1 MTEIDLGRLVTI
13 GRLNADPSWVNR
25 DLYRLMYRP
34 EMYMAAYER
43 IKSKPGNM
51 TKGSDG
57 STLDGFSERT
67 IQRLIRSMK
76 DESFQFTPA
85 RRVFIPKAN
94 GKLRPLGIATP
105 VEKVVQEVIRMVL
118 EAIYESPGNETFED
132 TSHGFRKGRGPHTAL
147 KEVKNI
153 WSGTRWFIEGDIKS
167 FFDNIDHDV
176 LISLLRRRISD
187 ERFLNLIRKALRA
200 GVLTDLRYE
209 ANLAGTP
216 QGSVLS
222 PILAN
227 VYLHELDRKMRDI
240 TDREERGKTPAL
252 NKEYRSLVNRLD
264 RGRRNG
270 TISGAEVKEIKRK
283 MRELPSRSMMDPSYI
298 RVRYIRYAD
307 DWLVG
312 VIGPRQLAEK
322 IRSEVGEFL
331 ANGLKLE
338 LSLGKTHIR
347 HASSEEAF
355 FLGTRISC
363 AGERDSDV
371 VKHAP
376 VEGRRSEKR
385 RRPRGV
391 VRLNAPVSEVVSRL
405 HQKGFCTKE
414 GIALS
419 KRSWTVLDDVDIIA
433 RFNAVLNGILNFY
446 SFASNYGEL
455 TWVQHILQLSAAKT
469 LSHKHKIGS
478 LRKTFAKYGKH
489 LTASVTGDDGKIR
502 KVSLNLR
509 RRSGADPFNFK
520 TSDGGPT
527 GDISAASWGLRTR
540 SSLGRFCAI
549 CGSGHEVQMHHVRHI
564 RKMGDNV
571 TGFTRVMAA
580 LNRKQIPACHGC
592 HVKIHNGSYDG
603 MRLADLEWRPV

>member
-216 QGSVLS
+216 QGSVAS
-222 PILAN
+222 PPTQW
-227 VYLHELDRKMRDI
+227 I
-240 TDREERGKTPAL
+240 TRVHVAL
-252 NKEYRSLVNRLD
+252 
-264 RGRRNG
+264 G
-270 TISGAEVKEIKRK
+270 
-283 MRELPSRSMMDPSYI
+283 
-298 RVRYIRYAD
+298 
-307 DWLVG
+307 VG
-312 VIGPRQLAEK
+312 VR
-322 IRSEVGEFL
+322 
-331 ANGLKLE
+331 
-338 LSLGKTHIR
+338 
-347 HASSEEAF
+347 
-355 FLGTRISC
+355 
-363 AGERDSDV
+363 
-371 VKHAP
+371 
-376 VEGRRSEKR
+376 
-385 RRPRGV
+385 
-391 VRLNAPVSEVVSRL
+391 
-405 HQKGFCTKE
+405 
-414 GIALS
+414 
-419 KRSWTVLDDVDIIA
+419 
-433 RFNAVLNGILNFY
+433 
-446 SFASNYGEL
+446 
-455 TWVQHILQLSAAKT
+455 
-469 LSHKHKIGS
+469 
-478 LRKTFAKYGKH
+478 
-489 LTASVTGDDGKIR
+489 
-502 KVSLNLR
+502 
-509 RRSGADPFNFK
+509 
-520 TSDGGPT
+520 
-527 GDISAASWGLRTR
+527 
-540 SSLGRFCAI
+540 
-549 CGSGHEVQMHHVRHI
+549 
-564 RKMGDNV
+564 
-571 TGFTRVMAA
+571 
-580 LNRKQIPACHGC
+580 
-592 HVKIHNGSYDG
+592 
-603 MRLADLEWRPV
+603 